1 VRLLEQLLF
10 WIHGSSAAAWF
21 GAIFYRTL
29 VVDGKAFRFFGAAAD
44 YERFST
50 HMADGMR
57 YMVTA
62 GMLTCAA
69 SGFLLVG
76 LRWDPAN
83 TAWLGLVG
91 AKVAVQAAAAGLFA
105 YVSYVHWPWR
115 SLAAP
120 EESARYRREGQRL
133 AGAMVLLSGA
143 GFVLGQ
149 ACRRAYPAAC
159 PARRR
164 ARRE

>member
-1 VRLLEQLLF
+1 MRLLEQVLF
-10 WIHGSSAAAWF
+10 WVHGTSAAAWF

-29 VVDGKAFRFFGAAAD
+29 VVDGKAFGFFGAAAD
-44 YERFST
+44 YERFTT
-50 HMADGMR
+50 HMAHGMR
-57 YMVTA
+57 YTVTA

-69 SGFLLVG
+69 SGFLLAG

-83 TAWLGLVG
+83 ETWLGLVG

-120 EESARYRREGQRL
+120 EESARFRREGQRL
-133 AGAMVLLSGA
+133 AAAMVVLSGT

-149 ACRRAYPAAC
+149 ACRLAYSTA
-159 PARRR
+159 
-164 ARRE
+164 